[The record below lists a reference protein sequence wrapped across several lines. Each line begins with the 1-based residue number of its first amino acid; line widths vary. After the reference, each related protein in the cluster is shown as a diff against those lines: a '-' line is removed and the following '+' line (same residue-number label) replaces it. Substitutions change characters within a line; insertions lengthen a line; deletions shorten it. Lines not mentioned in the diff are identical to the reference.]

1 MTSETSTNKVRKYGS
16 KSFFFRMYLF
26 FNLPMGF
33 LSGMKIITI
42 DDDKCVLTVPFKW
55 INKNPFKSTFW
66 AVLGMA
72 GEMNGAALILQ
83 YTYKQKPT
91 ISTLPIKS
99 EAVFYKKAK
108 GVTTFI
114 CNDSKMIKSKV
125 EEAIESSEAIEIK
138 TTSIGR
144 NKEGEK
150 LCEFIFYW
158 SIKTRKQ

>member
-1 MTSETSTNKVRKYGS
+1 
-16 KSFFFRMYLF
+16 
-26 FNLPMGF
+26 
-33 LSGMKIITI
+33 
-42 DDDKCVLTVPFKW
+42 
-55 INKNPFKSTFW
+55 
-66 AVLGMA
+66 MA

-108 GVTTFI
+108 GVTTFT

-125 EEAIESSEAIEIK
+125 EEAIESSEGVEIK

>member
-1 MTSETSTNKVRKYGS
+1 MTSETSTIKVRKYAS

-108 GVTTFI
+108 GVTTFT

-125 EEAIESSEAIEIK
+125 EEAIESSEGVEIK